1 MTPEAFN
8 SLSQAVATET
18 LATCCGAQRWVA
30 DMEGLRPFGSI
41 EFLHTAAIATWYD
54 QCGPKD
60 WLEAFEH
67 HPKIGDLKSLTQ
79 KFASTKEWAGQE
91 QQSVNT
97 ATRTILEALAA
108 GNTAYEQQ
116 FGYIF
121 IVCATGKSAAEMLRL
136 LQDRL
141 SNDPETEL
149 RIAMGEQAKIT
160 AIRLNKLIEENS
172 AMSKSHITTHVL
184 DTSLG
189 KPGQGISI
197 RLMMPHGDNWKT
209 LAQGITDNDGR
220 IGDLLPPGKLLA
232 PGPYKMVFDTGA
244 YFAATGQRTFYP
256 WVEIQFTVFD
266 DSHYHVPLLLNPFG
280 YSTYRGS

>member
-1 MTPEAFN
+1 MRAH
-8 SLSQAVATET
+8 L
-18 LATCCGAQRWVA
+18 
-30 DMEGLRPFGSI
+30 PFESTKA
-41 EFLHTAAIATWYD
+41 LHQTAHDVWYSA
-54 QCGPKD
+54 CGPAD
-60 WLEAFEH
+60 WLEAFQH
-67 HPKIGDLKSLTQ
+67 HPKIGDLKSLEQ
-79 KFASTKEWAGQE
+79 KFASTQAWAGQE

-97 ATRTILEALAA
+97 ATLAILEALAA
-108 GNTAYEQQ
+108 GNATYEQR

-121 IVCATGKSAAEMLRL
+121 IVCATGKSAAEMLAL

-160 AIRLNKLIEENS
+160 AIRLNKLIDHTS
-172 AMSKSHITTHVL
+172 SMHKSHITTHVL

-197 RLMMPHGDNWKT
+197 RLMMPDGSTWKT

-220 IGDLLPPGKLLA
+220 IGNLLPPEKLLA

-244 YFAATGQRTFYP
+244 YFAATDQRTFYP

>member
-1 MTPEAFN
+1 
-8 SLSQAVATET
+8 
-18 LATCCGAQRWVA
+18 
-30 DMEGLRPFGSI
+30 MESLRPFDSI
-41 EFLHTAAIATWYD
+41 ASLHTAAIGTWYD
-54 QCGPKD
+54 QCGPED
-60 WLEAFEH
+60 WLEAFQH
-67 HPKIGDLKSLTQ
+67 HPRIGDLKSLEQ
-79 KFASTKEWAGQE
+79 KFASTQAWAGKE

-97 ATRTILEALAA
+97 ATQAVLEALAA
-108 GNTAYEQQ
+108 GNTAYEQR

-136 LQDRL
+136 LHNRL

-160 AIRLNKLIEENS
+160 AIRLNKLIDHVS
-172 AMSKSHITTHVL
+172 PMHKSHITTHVL

-197 RLMMPHGDNWKT
+197 RLMMPDGGGWKT

-232 PGPYKMVFDTGA
+232 PGPYKMVFDTGV
-244 YFAATGQRTFYP
+244 YFASTDQRSFYP
-256 WVEIQFTVFD
+256 LVEIQFTVWD
-266 DSHYHVPLLLNPFG
+266 ESHYHVPLLLNPFG